1 MDTAKVEIISQHII
15 MRSNVEVI
23 GGKLTFPSEKIEH
36 PLDIHKVKSVGGTE
50 DGCFVFYNKNYQVIA
65 RGSIRNDWVKN
76 ELHLEWKDEDRT
88 ADNYPDEVM
97 QIWLDWLFENTAID
111 KVCALLNRD
120 FPEKDVLIR
129 YFKEE
134 HALNSREKTGLNSKW
149 YSLCKEDWHGIASNP
164 QK

>member
-1 MDTAKVEIISQHII
+1 MDAAKVEIISQHII

-65 RGSIRNDWVKN
+65 RGSIRNDWVEN
-76 ELHLEWKDEDRT
+76 ELRLEWKDEDRT

-97 QIWLDWLFENTAID
+97 QIWLDWLFGNTAID
-111 KVCALLNRD
+111 KVWALLDGN
-120 FPEKDVLIR
+120 FPEKDVLVH

-134 HALNSREKTGLNSKW
+134 HAPNSRENIGKGSKC